1 MVGLQHQCDYQET
14 LQRLHVCIEEPQPD
28 KDHEHLVD
36 NQTHKGGS
44 LYHITR
50 LEYPSQNDASLAYAP
65 NDPGRNH

>member
-36 NQTHKGGS
+36 NQTHKGGVF
-44 LYHITR
+44 IT
-50 LEYPSQNDASLAYAP
+50 
-65 NDPGRNH
+65 